1 MMRREA
7 IELYGLQPVAQVH
20 IADEI
25 FHVEV
30 SDAGIAAEECCIY
43 AFLVGGQ
50 IVRIGSSKGRL
61 AKRLRAWQN
70 DISRALQGR
79 KSPAPQ
85 IEADKWR
92 ALLLE
97 YGVATIYA
105 RRGSTRHHRRDAGR
119 PHLNLSQ

>member
-1 MMRREA
+1 MMHREA
-7 IELYGLQPVAQVH
+7 IESYRLQPVAKVH

-25 FHVEV
+25 FYVAV

-50 IVRIGSSKGRL
+50 IVHLGSSKGRL
-61 AKRLRAWQN
+61 SKRLRAWQN

-85 IEADKWR
+85 LEAEKWR